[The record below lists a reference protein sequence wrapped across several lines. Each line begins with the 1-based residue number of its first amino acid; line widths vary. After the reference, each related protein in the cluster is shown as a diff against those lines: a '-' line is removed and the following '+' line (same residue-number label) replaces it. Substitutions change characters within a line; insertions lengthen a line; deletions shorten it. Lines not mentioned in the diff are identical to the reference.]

1 MFADSLLDSALINH
15 SHRGWTTLISF
26 SMQAL
31 LVGAALMV
39 PLLYTEGLP
48 SLRLMRQTVIGP
60 PPSQGPPPK
69 IEPSHGRNF
78 ALKNPS
84 GLVLMPPKGITPET
98 DVSVGPPP
106 ELATGGGA
114 SGSSGSGVPTGVL
127 NSMGDANVI
136 PMPPR
141 PVHHPPISHWME
153 GNLIHRVQPEYP
165 PLAIQT
171 RTQGQVVLR
180 AVISRGGTIEN
191 LQVVSGHPL
200 LVRAALEAVR
210 QWRYRP
216 YVLNGEPVEVETQV
230 TVNFVLFRRI
240 GRQQLA
246 VWPLALTEPG
256 ITSTVAE
263 SKKLKS

>member
-1 MFADSLLDSALINH
+1 MEGANVCRFAAGFRFDQPLASWLDDSDFLFHAGIAG
-15 SHRGWTTLISF
+15 RGGAHGSTSLYGRF
-26 SMQAL
+26 A
-31 LVGAALMV
+31 VAALM
-39 PLLYTEGLP
+39 
-48 SLRLMRQTVIGP
+48 RQAVIGP
-60 PPSQGPPPK
+60 PPSHGPAPK
-69 IEPSHGRNF
+69 IEPSHGRNLV
-78 ALKNPS
+78 LKNAS
-84 GLVLMPPKGITPET
+84 GLVLMTPQQIPKGVAPET
-98 DVSVGPPP
+98 NVPVGPPP

-230 TVNFVLFRRI
+230 TVNFVLS
-240 GRQQLA
+240 G
-246 VWPLALTEPG
+246 G
-256 ITSTVAE
+256 
-263 SKKLKS
+263 